1 MSSALSLPKIW
12 LPARSFVSDGNAAK
26 SSTTVSGLTNY
37 LVHRSSDLLSLLA
50 WYQLYRQETYQGSDL
65 PVGKWT
71 KRESKKDWRAEYLQ
85 TRRQRYK
92 EESSARSG
100 AYAYSLSRPAS
111 RPATRSHSPTPGTG
125 YQTPREIKEEQWKLE
140 EEAMAKPSKLTMRE
154 HYKDMG
160 GRKARGKNKL
170 GMQGSMRDR
179 TAYVEDMGWYGE

>member
-1 MSSALSLPKIW
+1 METQPSRQPRFVNFLLFHFGALL
-12 LPARSFVSDGNAAK
+12 D
-26 SSTTVSGLTNY
+26 LTA
-37 LVHRSSDLLSLLA
+37 LLA
-50 WYQLYRQETYQGSDL
+50 WYQLYRHETYQGSDL

-92 EESSARSG
+92 EESSAHLG
-100 AYAYSLSRPAS
+100 AYSLSRPVS
-111 RPATRSHSPTPGTG
+111 RPATRPHSPTPGSG

-140 EEAMAKPSKLTMRE
+140 EGAISKPSKLAMRE

-170 GMQGSMRDR
+170 GMQGGMRDR
-179 TAYVEDMGWYGE
+179 TAHVEDMGWYGE